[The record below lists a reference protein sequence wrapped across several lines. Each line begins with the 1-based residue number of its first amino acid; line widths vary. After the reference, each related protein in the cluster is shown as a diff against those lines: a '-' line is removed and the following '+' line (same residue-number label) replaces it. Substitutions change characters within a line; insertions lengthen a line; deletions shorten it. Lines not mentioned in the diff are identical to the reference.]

1 MPQQNGKGP
10 VFSKRRVAPAPAP
23 ASTQSESRTTTQSS
37 SSQPNSFEKKL
48 REGKLK
54 LKKVATPAAKRSPII
69 PSSSDDCPI
78 CLEPM
83 KKPNQLLTT
92 TCCRKKFHKKCIE
105 ACKTTTCPLCR
116 HDHLLDFIFNKLTES
131 EKETPD
137 IEKNIKT
144 VIKKVK
150 SFEDRQEYDL
160 IKEVISTNRLKII
173 EKSVKKY
180 IKTQGNLDDIIQH
193 EVNGYIY

>member
-1 MPQQNGKGP
+1 MPQQKGKGP
-10 VFSKRRVAPAPAP
+10 LFSKTRVAPAP
-23 ASTQSESRTTTQSS
+23 STQSESRRTTQSS

-54 LKKVATPAAKRSPII
+54 LKKVATPVPKRSPII

-116 HDHLLDFIFNKLTES
+116 HDHLLDFIFNKLTET

-137 IEKNIKT
+137 IQKTIKT
-144 VIKKVK
+144 VINRVK
-150 SFEDRQEYDL
+150 TFEDRQDYDFMR
-160 IKEVISTNRLKII
+160 EVISNNRLKII
-173 EKSVKKY
+173 EKSVKIY
-180 IKTQGNLDDIIQH
+180 IKYKGSLDDIIQH
-193 EVNGYIY
+193 EVKGYIY